1 MHIESGERRVRHPP
15 RAGGRRRVAARTQCT
30 GCSLGCGTMCTQWR
44 PRRGGARGTAGRSG
58 GGGCGAAG
66 AGTSAA
72 MRAHRSK
79 PPLAPRP
86 RGEGGRWQSTSI
98 CVARVEW
105 GASTSEGDSG
115 SAGRR
120 GMYDSGIVVARRN
133 TRPTT
138 AAGRRPAPGAAGK
151 RSGGD
156 ASVARDLQMRQCHRG
171 EHE

>member
-1 MHIESGERRVRHPP
+1 MHIESGERRVRQPP

-86 RGEGGRWQSTSI
+86 RGEGKRWQST
-98 CVARVEW
+98 CVCV
-105 GASTSEGDSG
+105 GPCG
-115 SAGRR
+115 
-120 GMYDSGIVVARRN
+120 V
-133 TRPTT
+133 
-138 AAGRRPAPGAAGK
+138 
-151 RSGGD
+151 GGEHIGGG
-156 ASVARDLQMRQCHRG
+156 QRQRG
-171 EHE
+171 EAGDVRQWNYCGSKKHTPDHGGREAPRPRSRGQKERWGCKCCARLTDETVSQR